1 MCADD
6 LETVADSLGGD
17 IVVAGP
23 SEGPGAVEAASRGD
37 GQPRVVGVGDTEA
50 LGDAVRDAGVVV
62 VAVDGSSSPPESV
75 FQASDDA
82 DGFVVAVLD
91 AREEGVLEPAR
102 LDDVREGADVTLLAC
117 GAHPP
122 VARPAEQS
130 DTAGEGMAQ
139 VESGGAAGGAVD
151 FARMLHAPGQINL
164 DLADAR
170 TVLTDGTLAV
180 LAGGTASFETESP
193 GKAVQRAFEAI
204 PPAVDVAGGS
214 GALVSVA
221 GGPEMSIDDAIAAV
235 RTVRGALGSTEN
247 LIWGVAVE
255 EALADRLTVDIVV
268 DDVSYR
274 PPLSA
279 GDPCRRCGATLAAYT
294 FGDRRTLACEA
305 CGFADLSVS
314 LGERPDRDAGR

>member
-23 SEGPGAVEAASRGD
+23 SDGPGAVETLARGD
-37 GQPRVVGVGDTEA
+37 GQLRLVGVGDTEA
-50 LGDAVRDAGVVV
+50 LGDAVRDAGAVV
-62 VAVDGSSSPPESV
+62 VAMDRASSPPEPV
-75 FQASDDA
+75 RQAADGE

-91 AREEGVLEPAR
+91 GQDDESLEPAR
-102 LDDVREGADVTLLAC
+102 LERVRQGADVMLLAC
-117 GAHPP
+117 RAHRPGVP
-122 VARPAEQS
+122 ARGQS
-130 DTAGEGMAQ
+130 DARGTGLGRAG
-139 VESGGAAGGAVD
+139 SGGAVGGALE
-151 FARMLHAPGQINL
+151 FARMLDTPGQINL

-170 TVLTDGTLAV
+170 TVLTDGAFAV

-193 GKAVQRAFEAI
+193 GRAVQRAFETI
-204 PPAVDVAGGS
+204 PAPVDVTGGS

-221 GGPEMSIDDAIAAV
+221 GGPEMSIDDAVAAV
-235 RTVRGALGSTEN
+235 RTVRRELGPTEN

-255 EALADRLTVDIVV
+255 EALGDQLTVDIVV
-268 DDVSYR
+268 DDVR

-279 GDPCRRCGATLAAYT
+279 GDPCRRCGAALAAYT
-294 FGDRRTLACEA
+294 FGDRTTLTCEA

-314 LGERPDRDAGR
+314 LGSDHDADW